1 MPTTH
6 DAFAQALEYIADS
19 KHVLLTTS
27 RKDGRPVPT
36 PVGSYVHDGAVYA
49 LTDPTTGKVKRI
61 RNNPRVTISPCSMNG
76 TVPDGAPKITGSA
89 LLLDDTETAR
99 VQNMMERRF
108 FLYRLIRLFDR
119 ALRRQRP
126 LVAIAITA
134 LRPEPG

>member
-6 DAFAQALEYIADS
+6 DTFVQALERIADS
-19 KHVLLTTS
+19 KHVLLTTF

-36 PVGSYVHDGAVYA
+36 PVGGVVHDGTVYA

-61 RNNPRVTISPCSMNG
+61 RNNPRVAISPCSMNG
-76 TVPDGAPKITGSA
+76 TVPDGAPKITGTA
-89 LLLDDTETAR
+89 RLLGNSETAR
-99 VQNMMERRF
+99 VQNMMKRRF

-126 LVAIAITA
+126 LVAITA
-134 LRPEPG
+134 A

>member
-6 DAFAQALEYIADS
+6 DTFVQALERIADS
-19 KHVLLTTS
+19 KHVLLTTF

-36 PVGSYVHDGAVYA
+36 PVGGVVHDGTVYA

-61 RNNPRVTISPCSMNG
+61 RNNPRVAISPCSMNG
-76 TVPDGAPKITGSA
+76 TVPDGAPKITGTA
-89 LLLDDTETAR
+89 RLLGNSETAR
-99 VQNMMERRF
+99 VQNMMKHRF

-119 ALRRQRP
+119 AMRRQRP

-134 LRPEPG
+134 A